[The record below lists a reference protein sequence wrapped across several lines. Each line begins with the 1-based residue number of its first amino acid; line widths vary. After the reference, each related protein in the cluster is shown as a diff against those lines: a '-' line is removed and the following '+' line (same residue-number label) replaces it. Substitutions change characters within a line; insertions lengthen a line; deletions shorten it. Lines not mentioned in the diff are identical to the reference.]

1 MIEII
6 KHGDPRKTD
15 NFMRFQ
21 CENCG
26 CIWKADHLDY
36 KVRLTDWATY
46 LYTAN
51 CPNCHEEAWIVKDG
65 DQKEV
70 IEES

>member
-15 NFMRFQ
+15 NFMLFQ

-26 CIWKADHLDY
+26 CIWKADHSDY
-36 KVRLTDWATY
+36 TYTLTEW
-46 LYTAN
+46 LQEVYTAY
-51 CPNCHEEAWIVKDG
+51 CPNCHEKAWMVK
-65 DQKEV
+65 EF
-70 IEES
+70 EESE